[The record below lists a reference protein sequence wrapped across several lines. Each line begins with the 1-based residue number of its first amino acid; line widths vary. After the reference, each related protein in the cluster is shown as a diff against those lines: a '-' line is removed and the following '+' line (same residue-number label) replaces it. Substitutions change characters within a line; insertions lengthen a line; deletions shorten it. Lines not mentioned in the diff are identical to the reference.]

1 MKCLVLLGDY
11 FEDTEALTSIDVLV
25 RGKEIVVKAAVK
37 DDLIVYSQTGGKI
50 ICDALLKDIN
60 YRDFDYLLIP
70 GGKASF
76 TILNNNKLVEEIID
90 YFVKNEKLVASICAA
105 PHLLGRKGY
114 FNNLEYTCFPGFEK
128 YCIGGIYKNQGVVV
142 TKKFITAKSMYY
154 SIDFALAILEY
165 LYGKEYSKKI
175 ELSLKGE

>member
-25 RGKEIVVKAAVK
+25 RGKETVVKAAVK
-37 DDLIVYSQTGGKI
+37 DDFIVYSQTGGKI
-50 ICDALLKDIN
+50 ICDSLLKDIN

-90 YFVKNEKLVASICAA
+90 YFVKNEKQ
-105 PHLLGRKGY
+105 
-114 FNNLEYTCFPGFEK
+114 E
-128 YCIGGIYKNQGVVV
+128 
-142 TKKFITAKSMYY
+142 
-154 SIDFALAILEY
+154 
-165 LYGKEYSKKI
+165 
-175 ELSLKGE
+175 

>member
-1 MKCLVLLGDY
+1 M
-11 FEDTEALTSIDVLV
+11 
-25 RGKEIVVKAAVK
+25 
-37 DDLIVYSQTGGKI
+37 
-50 ICDALLKDIN
+50 
-60 YRDFDYLLIP
+60 
-70 GGKASF
+70 
-76 TILNNNKLVEEIID
+76 EEIID

-128 YCIGGIYKNQGVVV
+128 YCVGGIYKNQGVVV